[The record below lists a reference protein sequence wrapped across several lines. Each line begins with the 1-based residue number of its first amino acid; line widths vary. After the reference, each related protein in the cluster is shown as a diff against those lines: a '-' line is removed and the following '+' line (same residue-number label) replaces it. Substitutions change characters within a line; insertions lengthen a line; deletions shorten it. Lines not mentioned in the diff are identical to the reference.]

1 MILPFSFFIIPG
13 ITALQQRKA
22 IDEKQV
28 KEDLVKKIP
37 LGRLGTPEEVANLV
51 LFLASSRSD
60 YMTGQAV
67 NLSGGSVLD

>member
-1 MILPFSFFIIPG
+1 VVFTPLWEEQ
-13 ITALQQRKA
+13 AANHAQRRG
-22 IDEKQV
+22 IDERKV

-60 YMTGQAV
+60 YMTGQAI
-67 NLSGGSVLD
+67 NLSGGSVLH